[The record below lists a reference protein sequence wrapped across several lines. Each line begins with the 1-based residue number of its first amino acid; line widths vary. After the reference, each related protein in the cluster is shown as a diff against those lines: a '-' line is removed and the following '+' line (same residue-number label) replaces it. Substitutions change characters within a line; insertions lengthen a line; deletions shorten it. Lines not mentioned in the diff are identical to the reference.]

1 MDKTGGTEPSGGR
14 IFRLRDWRILGWS
27 ELIQLEPT
35 GSKAAH
41 NDADLGAGNMLT
53 CQLTHLCQLITI

>member
-1 MDKTGGTEPSGGR
+1 MTEHRGEPSGAGGG

-35 GSKAAH
+35 GSKAVH
-41 NDADLGAGNMLT
+41 NDADLGAGL
-53 CQLTHLCQLITI
+53 Q